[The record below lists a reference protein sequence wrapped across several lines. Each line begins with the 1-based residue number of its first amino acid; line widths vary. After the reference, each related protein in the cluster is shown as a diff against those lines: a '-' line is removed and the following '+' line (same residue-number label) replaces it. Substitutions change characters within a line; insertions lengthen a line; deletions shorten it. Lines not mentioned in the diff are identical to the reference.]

1 MAIIKPFKAIRP
13 TNEYVNMVAELPYDV
28 MNREEAKQIAKNNKY
43 SFLHID
49 RAEIDLDDNVNEH
62 DEKVYLKAK
71 ENLDEFLNNNVFMRD
86 KDDAIYIYRQIV
98 NNRSQTGIVA
108 CVAVEDNFN
117 GVVKKHEYTKPDK
130 ELDRTNHIKY
140 CNANTGNRSQTG
152 IVACVAVEDNF
163 NGVVKKHEYTKPD
176 KELDRTN
183 HIKYCNANTGTI
195 LLTYKNQEEID
206 KIVDYYVYFMPPIYD
221 FKTDDNVTHTIWKVE
236 KKRDIQDLIKEFD
249 KVENLYIADGHH
261 RCAAA
266 ENIALEERRRNPN
279 YTGEEEFNYYTAMIA
294 PDNKLHV
301 MDYNRVVKDL
311 NGLTEEEFLNKIKE
325 KFIVKETKNNYKPNK
340 KGQVGMY
347 LEDKWY
353 TIEFGKEYLESD
365 NIVDSLDISILQNHI
380 LDEILGI
387 KNPRTDKRIDFIGG
401 IRGLQEIEK
410 RVHEDMKVG
419 FLMYPTDINELISI
433 ADENKVMP
441 AKSTWFEPKV
451 RCGLFLHEIN

>member
-71 ENLDEFLNNNVFMRD
+71 ENLNEFLNNNVFMRD

-98 NNRSQTGIVA
+98 N
-108 CVAVEDNFN
+108 
-117 GVVKKHEYTKPDK
+117 
-130 ELDRTNHIKY
+130 
-140 CNANTGNRSQTG
+140 NRSQTG

-353 TIEFGKEYLESD
+353 TIEFGKEYLENED
-365 NIVDSLDISILQNHI
+365 VVDSLDISILQNHI

-387 KNPRTDKRIDFIGG
+387 TNPRTDKRIDFIGG

>member
-71 ENLDEFLNNNVFMRD
+71 ENLNEFLNNNVFMRD

-98 NNRSQTGIVA
+98 N
-108 CVAVEDNFN
+108 
-117 GVVKKHEYTKPDK
+117 
-130 ELDRTNHIKY
+130 
-140 CNANTGNRSQTG
+140 NRSQTG

-401 IRGLQEIEK
+401 IRGLKEIEK
-410 RVHEDMKVG
+410 RVHDDMKVG

>member
-71 ENLDEFLNNNVFMRD
+71 ENLNEFLNNNVFMRD

-98 NNRSQTGIVA
+98 N
-108 CVAVEDNFN
+108 
-117 GVVKKHEYTKPDK
+117 
-130 ELDRTNHIKY
+130 
-140 CNANTGNRSQTG
+140 NRSQTG

-236 KKRDIQDLIKEFD
+236 KKRDIQDLVKEFD

-294 PDNKLHV
+294 PDNKLHI

-311 NGLTEEEFLNKIKE
+311 NGLTEEEFFNKIKE
-325 KFIVKETKNNYKPNK
+325 KFIIKETKNNYKPNK
-340 KGQVGMY
+340 KGEVGMY

-353 TIEFGKEYLESD
+353 AIEFGKEYLESD
-365 NIVDSLDISILQNHI
+365 NIIDSLDISILQNHI

-401 IRGLQEIEK
+401 IRGLKEIEK
-410 RVHEDMKVG
+410 RVHDDMKVG
-419 FLMYPTDINELISI
+419 FLMYPTDINELISV

>member
-71 ENLDEFLNNNVFMRD
+71 ENLNEFLNNNVFMRD

-98 NNRSQTGIVA
+98 N
-108 CVAVEDNFN
+108 
-117 GVVKKHEYTKPDK
+117 
-130 ELDRTNHIKY
+130 
-140 CNANTGNRSQTG
+140 NRSQTG

-325 KFIVKETKNNYKPNK
+325 KFIIKETKNNYKPNK
-340 KGQVGMY
+340 KGEVGMY

-401 IRGLQEIEK
+401 IRGLKEIEK
-410 RVHEDMKVG
+410 RVHDDMKVG
-419 FLMYPTDINELISI
+419 FLMYPTDINELISV